1 MDTSLAEHCNGDET
15 GETSGNVESDLHA
28 LKGKSKGKGFKGQ
41 CFHCGQYGHRVAEC
55 RKNDIDMMTGNNGKN
70 KGFGKGKNP
79 PQHQMLYG
87 IGSSG
92 YGNDW
97 TWNDPTLGKV
107 TFC

>member
-1 MDTSLAEHCNGDET
+1 M
-15 GETSGNVESDLHA
+15 
-28 LKGKSKGKGFKGQ
+28 
-41 CFHCGQYGHRVAEC
+41 AEC

-97 TWNDPTLGKV
+97 TWNDPTVGKV